1 MGWAGDWGELE
12 GWTEGMTNI
21 IIVIINIVIVI
32 VNVIVSSSSLGKV
45 EGQPGGMTSL
55 GWQCHLWGYCLLAQL
70 DGAGVQWI
78 KNNQGRNNKEQG
90 EASGNVLRPSTFLVV
105 AKKNAVFPGLKI
117 FRRHV
122 GREEMNLIILWA
134 KTKSGVAIGKLTK
147 HQNKKKKQM
156 FLWFLAGT
164 CMWGPNR
171 HFISVAETELAR
183 RAWWPSTRWPWLKNT
198 HLTMTQTTATLQ
210 EQTRG
215 HSSKKHDL
223 PYFRLEEDAI
233 TFKADKRWARL
244 FVCRFPEKSFWCWSR
259 LRSRNIFPSSSD
271 SGELVQVQESV
282 RQPSVFLLRSE
293 LALAK
298 APKKPQA
305 NFGSCKSQSSL
316 LNKNVTGRVWDTVCI

>member
-12 GWTEGMTNI
+12 GRAEGMTNI

-147 HQNKKKKQM
+147 HQNKKKKNKCSSGFWLEPACGVQIVT
-156 FLWFLAGT
+156 L
-164 CMWGPNR
+164 
-171 HFISVAETELAR
+171 SVWLRLNWHAEPGDR
-183 RAWWPSTRWPWLKNT
+183 PQGGHDSKT
-198 HLTMTQTTATLQ
+198 HT
-210 EQTRG
+210 
-215 HSSKKHDL
+215 
-223 PYFRLEEDAI
+223 
-233 TFKADKRWARL
+233 
-244 FVCRFPEKSFWCWSR
+244 
-259 LRSRNIFPSSSD
+259 
-271 SGELVQVQESV
+271 
-282 RQPSVFLLRSE
+282 
-293 LALAK
+293 
-298 APKKPQA
+298 
-305 NFGSCKSQSSL
+305 
-316 LNKNVTGRVWDTVCI
+316 